1 MLIVAHDAVILL
13 FRYVCEGLGED
24 QLLAITKATTVTN
37 ASVTHLTR
45 PSGQGFWKARTAGER
60 ADAVLIGPGLD
71 EAEQTAELL
80 ELLLPV
86 LRNETRVVLD
96 AFALGVLDQVGAA
109 TKVAGRLVLTP
120 NLAEAARLLGD
131 KDREIEDLDR
141 AVTEIAERFSAVVT
155 CQCRCRCRR
164 RAVGDLD
171 RARRSWHLRKRGR
184 PRWCADRTSGS
195 RCRSGSGGLLGDA
208 SARRSRGPAHRAGRG
223 GRIPGRRTGRRATDR
238 VDRTRRLS
246 RGSGRSAIRPFA
258 PRPNAGGWCSWQQG
272 RPSGPGQP
280 VQGPPDPSSGAGP
293 W

>member
-1 MLIVAHDAVILL
+1 MAHDAVILL

-24 QLLAITKATTVTN
+24 HLLAITKATTVTN

-155 CQCRCRCRR
+155 CQ
-164 RAVGDLD
+164 
-171 RARRSWHLRKRGR
+171 GR
-184 PRWCADRTSGS
+184 IADADGGLWEISTGHGGLGTSGS
-195 RCRSGSGGLLGDA
+195 GDVLAGALTGLLARGAAPDQAACWATHLHAAAGDRLT
-208 SARRSRGPAHRAGRG
+208 ARVGAVGFLAGEL
-223 GRIPGRRTGRRATDR
+223 
-238 VDRTRRLS
+238 VDELPIVLTELD
-246 RGSGRSAIRPFA
+246 
-258 PRPNAGGWCSWQQG
+258 
-272 RPSGPGQP
+272 
-280 VQGPPDPSSGAGP
+280 V
-293 W
+293 